1 MRSLSLSARR
11 LVKILPIFLVMVFI
25 GIIPLVGQA
34 VELGGLNQTA
44 TTAGLSQTPTSPEV
58 AAARVISQV
67 ISFVGILFLG
77 LMLYAGF
84 LWMTAGGDEKRID
97 KAKDIILGALI
108 GFLIVVAAYAVTRFI
123 GQSIMGNVVTP

>member
-1 MRSLSLSARR
+1 
-11 LVKILPIFLVMVFI
+11 MVFI